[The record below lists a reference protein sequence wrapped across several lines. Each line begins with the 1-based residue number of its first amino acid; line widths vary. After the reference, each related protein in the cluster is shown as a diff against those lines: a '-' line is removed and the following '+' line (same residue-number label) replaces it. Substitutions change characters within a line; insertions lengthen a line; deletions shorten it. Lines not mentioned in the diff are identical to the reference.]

1 MKKKIKKVLLLLLT
15 ISLCGCN
22 GNNTKEEIQIKTL
35 PDKSNPNSTSMSDSP
50 LSALN
55 IDDYLFL
62 DNVMYVDT
70 RSPQMFL
77 EEGHIA
83 GFVNIPYYE
92 GICQH
97 EVKEGILFNMD
108 KIKNADGTF
117 IPMGNVGSFKPN
129 YQESVDILYQ
139 TFPKDEKIVFIA
151 SAGVESCY
159 LMNLLIQ
166 YGYDASLLYNA
177 GAVTNSLGKNVAY
190 KDLDNTKHFVGPVDT
205 FKVDNYIDWGKLTPI
220 E

>member
-1 MKKKIKKVLLLLLT
+1 MKKVLIVLFVILLSACSTPQTEEKIEIKILP
-15 ISLCGCN
+15 
-22 GNNTKEEIQIKTL
+22 TKEDSSSTL
-35 PDKSNPNSTSMSDSP
+35 MSESP

-55 IDDYLFL
+55 IDEYLFL
-62 DNVMYVDT
+62 ENVVYVDT

-92 GICQH
+92 GICCH
-97 EVKEGILFNMD
+97 EKEDGILFTMD
-108 KIKNADGTF
+108 KIKNDDGTF
-117 IPMGNVGSFKPN
+117 IPMGNTGSFKPN
-129 YQESVDILYQ
+129 YEESIQILYD
-139 TFPKDEKIVFIA
+139 TFPKDKQIVFIA

-177 GAVTNSLGKNVAY
+177 GAVSNTLGKNVAY
-190 KDLDNTKHFVGPVDT
+190 KDLENKKHWVEPIDT
-205 FKVDNYIDWGKLTPI
+205 FSINNHINWGELTPI

>member
-1 MKKKIKKVLLLLLT
+1 MKKIIPVLLVVLLCACSKEIVQEEQQIT
-15 ISLCGCN
+15 SLP
-22 GNNTKEEIQIKTL
+22 IK
-35 PDKSNPNSTSMSDSP
+35 DDPNSTMMSESP
-50 LSALN
+50 LSSLN

-92 GICQH
+92 GVCCH
-97 EVKEGILFNMD
+97 EQKDGILFTMD
-108 KIKNADGTF
+108 KIRNDDGSF
-117 IPMGNVGSFKPN
+117 IAMGNTGSFKPN
-129 YQESVDILYQ
+129 YKESIQILYD
-139 TFPKDEKIVFIA
+139 TFPKDKQIVFIA

-177 GAVTNSLGKNVAY
+177 GAFSNTLGKNIAY
-190 KDLDNTKHFVGPVDT
+190 KDLDNKKHFIEPIDS
-205 FKVDNYIDWGKLTPI
+205 FKVNNIIDWGELTPLQ
-220 E
+220 

>member
-1 MKKKIKKVLLLLLT
+1 MKKLLT
-15 ISLCGCN
+15 ILLALSLCACESV
-22 GNNTKEEIQIKTL
+22 KEEETKITSLPIKN
-35 PDKSNPNSTSMSDSP
+35 DPNSTMMSESP
-50 LSALN
+50 LSASN

-62 DNVMYVDT
+62 DDVMYVDT

-77 EEGHIA
+77 LEGHIA
-83 GFVNIPYYE
+83 GFINIPYYE
-92 GICQH
+92 GICCH
-97 EVKEGILFNMD
+97 EIEDGILFNMD
-108 KIKNADGTF
+108 KIKNEDGSF

-129 YQESVDILYQ
+129 YKESVDLLKA
-139 TFPKDEKIVFIA
+139 TFPKNKQIVFIA

-177 GAVTNSLGKNVAY
+177 GAVTNTLGKNVAY
-190 KDLDNTKHFVGPVDT
+190 KDLENKKHFVAPVES
-205 FKVDNYIDWGKLTPI
+205 FSVNNHINWGELTPI

>member
-1 MKKKIKKVLLLLLT
+1 MKKIVITLLAIL
-15 ISLCGCN
+15 LCGCH
-22 GNNTKEEIQIKTL
+22 TKSVEEKPQILTL
-35 PDKSNPNSTSMSDSP
+35 PEKSEPSSTSMSDSP
-50 LSALN
+50 ISALN

-62 DNVMYVDT
+62 DDVMYVDT

-92 GICQH
+92 GICCH
-97 EVKEGILFNMD
+97 EIEEGILFNMD
-108 KIKNADGTF
+108 KIKNEDGSF
-117 IPMGNVGSFKPN
+117 IPMGNTGSFKPN
-129 YQESVDILYQ
+129 YKESVQILYD

-159 LMNLLIQ
+159 LMNLLVQ
-166 YGYDASLLYNA
+166 YGYNPSLLYNA
-177 GAVTNSLGKNVAY
+177 GAMSNSLGKNVAY
-190 KDLDNTKHFVGPVDT
+190 KDLENKKHYVGPVDT
-205 FKVDNYIDWGKLTPI
+205 FKVDAHIDWGELTPI

>member
-1 MKKKIKKVLLLLLT
+1 MVKKLTLLLIIIL
-15 ISLCGCN
+15 LCGCSVDKAEIEDQ
-22 GNNTKEEIQIKTL
+22 TKSL
-35 PDKSNPNSTSMSDSP
+35 PNKENPESTSMSDSP
-50 LSALN
+50 ISALN
-55 IDDYLFL
+55 IDKYLFL
-62 DNVMYVDT
+62 ENVMYVDT

-83 GFVNIPYYE
+83 GFANIPYYE
-92 GICQH
+92 GICCH
-97 EVKEGILFNMD
+97 EIKDGILFNMD
-108 KIKNADGTF
+108 KIKNDDGSF

-129 YQESVDILYQ
+129 YEESVEILYR

-166 YGYDASLLYNA
+166 YGYDASFLYNA

-190 KDLDNTKHFVGPVDT
+190 KDLQNKEHFVGPIDT
-205 FKVDNYIDWGKLTPI
+205 FKVDNKIDWGELTPI
-220 E
+220 EN